1 MRCEGSGSDEFF
13 HLGVAAPPRS
23 KAGVGNQ
30 GFKSFQ
36 RGFSPSAGNVGSS
49 FILDIICKSWMLF
62 ANSEYFSLSGAGQ
75 SKSRHLF
82 LGKIPAKKDLWGLEL
97 PRAPS
102 RHVYPAVDV
111 TWRKSWWIFVD
122 FHGFELPSGV
132 PTSLHSRTLENQILL
147 LRFSLG
153 NNCCRIR
160 DKSHPGNSTD
170 SLKILELRIQ
180 FPIQKIPYPQSAGR
194 GRGGITLDHLSL
206 HP

>member
-111 TWRKSWWIFVD
+111 TWRKSWWIFMDLISPQVSPHP
-122 FHGFELPSGV
+122 FTPGPWKIKSSSCVFPWETTVVGSGTN
-132 PTSLHSRTLENQILL
+132 PTPGTPQI
-147 LRFSLG
+147 
-153 NNCCRIR
+153 
-160 DKSHPGNSTD
+160 P
-170 SLKILELRIQ
+170 
-180 FPIQKIPYPQSAGR
+180 
-194 GRGGITLDHLSL
+194 
-206 HP
+206 